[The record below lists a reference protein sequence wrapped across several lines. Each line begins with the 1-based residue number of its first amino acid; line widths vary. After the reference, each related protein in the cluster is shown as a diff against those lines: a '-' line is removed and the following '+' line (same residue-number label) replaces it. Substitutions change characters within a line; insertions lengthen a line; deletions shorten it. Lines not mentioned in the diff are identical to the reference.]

1 MTRNTVSVTVT
12 IDAPPEKVF
21 AVLCDVERWPEWT
34 ATMSSV
40 QRLESGPFGVGSRAR
55 VLQPRLRAAVWQV
68 TGYENQ
74 RNFTWSTRSPG
85 LRMTAGHL
93 IAPQDQGCSVTL
105 SFELSGLIAPLAAR
119 LYGSLIERYMTTEAQ
134 GLKRRSEST
143 AI

>member
-1 MTRNTVSVTVT
+1 MNSKTYSVTLR

-40 QRLESGPFGVGSRAR
+40 QRLESGPFGVGSSAR
-55 VLQPRLRAAVWQV
+55 IRQPRLRAAVWQV
-68 TGYENQ
+68 TGFEDQ

-93 IAPQDQGCSVTL
+93 IAPQDQGSSATL
-105 SFELSGLIAPLAAR
+105 SFELSGFMARLAAR
-119 LYGSLIERYMTTEAQ
+119 LYGSLIERYITTEAQ
-134 GLKRRSEST
+134 GLKRRCESGAT
-143 AI
+143 